1 MGTED
6 KTDRK
11 IKLYDLLPIMDK
23 EKATKFLIYGLL
35 VAIIFGTILMI
46 SKSISDNAYTWFLI
60 ENQQNEMNYMQG
72 LYGYN
77 DYVEKL
83 ARTELLY
90 YWMDFQVVIVGNI
103 AKIGVNIGLFFIV
116 VAFFSFALNDQ
127 FDEKSRRIYL
137 ILASAILFVIMVTT
151 FFAQI
156 SVQIS

>member
-1 MGTED
+1 MGTE
-6 KTDRK
+6 DRK

-60 ENQQNEMNYMQG
+60 ESQQNEMNYMQG

-77 DYVEKL
+77 DYIEKIER
-83 ARTELLY
+83 ATLLY

-103 AKIGVNIGLFFIV
+103 ARIGVNIGLFFIV
-116 VAFFSFALNDQ
+116 IAFFSFALNDQ

-137 ILASAILFVIMVTT
+137 ILAGAILFIIMVTT
-151 FFAQI
+151 FFSQI
-156 SVQIS
+156 AIQVS